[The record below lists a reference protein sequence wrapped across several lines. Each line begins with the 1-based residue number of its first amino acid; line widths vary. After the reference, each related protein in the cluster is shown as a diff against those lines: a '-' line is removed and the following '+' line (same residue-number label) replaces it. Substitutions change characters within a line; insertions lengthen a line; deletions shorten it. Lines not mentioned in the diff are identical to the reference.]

1 MFKHLLAP
9 RFNLPFSLPSL
20 VSQCAV
26 CRSWPAQQVCAP
38 CVSRF
43 SPQTLRCT
51 ACALDLPPDF
61 SLRTAGVGTSPRLCV
76 DCIRH
81 PPPVDGTL
89 VAVTYAYPWSE
100 LITRYK
106 FGNRPGWAPFFAGM
120 LLRAAGARA
129 VLDTLQAHDLIIP
142 MPLSAERLQSRGF
155 NQAWAL
161 TRALARQAGTP
172 ARLDARLLLRVKH
185 TQPQTTLHREARLA
199 NVRNAFQV
207 DPLRAHVLAG
217 RRVILVDDVM
227 TSGASLFTA
236 AEALRAA
243 GAAHITALALAR
255 TAAT

>member
-1 MFKHLLAP
+1 VFKRLLTS
-9 RFNLPFSLPSL
+9 RFNLPFPLPSF

-51 ACALDLPPDF
+51 ACALDLPPDL
-61 SLRTAGVGTSPRLCV
+61 SLETADARTSPRLCV

-81 PPPVDGTL
+81 PPPVDNTL

-106 FGNRPGWAPFFAGM
+106 FGNRPGWAPFFAD
-120 LLRAAGARA
+120 LLLGATGVRP
-129 VLDTLQAHDLIIP
+129 VLEALLAEDLIIP
-142 MPLSAERLQSRGF
+142 MPLSAERLQLRGF

-161 TRALARQAGTP
+161 TTALARQAGTP

-199 NVRNAFQV
+199 NVRNAFQP
-207 DPLRAHVLAG
+207 DPLRASLLAG
-217 RRVILVDDVM
+217 RRVVLVDDVM

-243 GAAHITALALAR
+243 GAAHITAIALAR
-255 TAAT
+255 TPAT